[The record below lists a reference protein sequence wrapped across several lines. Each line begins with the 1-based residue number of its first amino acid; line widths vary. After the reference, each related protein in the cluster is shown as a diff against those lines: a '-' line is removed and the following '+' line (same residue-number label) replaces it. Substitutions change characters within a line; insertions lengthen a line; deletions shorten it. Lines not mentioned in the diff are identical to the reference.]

1 MHSFKELAAQFEQQ
15 FGKRQFPDTPAS
27 LYDPAQYILNLGGK
41 RIRPVL
47 AIMGNELFDAIHQD
61 AFLAGHAIEVFH
73 NFTLVHDDIMDKAP
87 LRRGMPTVHTRYND
101 ATAILAGDVMLIHAY
116 DYLNKIQSKYK
127 QKIISVFNKAATEV
141 CEGQQLDMDMENTPP
156 DQVNYADYVNMIA
169 LKTSVLLAASLQM
182 GAIIGGGSDGNQ
194 AHIYGFGKNVGIAFQ
209 IQDDLLDAFGD
220 PDKVGKQQGG
230 DILINKKTFLLL
242 KALELCNPA
251 QRQQLDKLMALGADD
266 ARKVPQT
273 LELFHECKVD
283 EWAGRQKQ
291 HFMEIAFEH
300 LENIAVVTGRK
311 EPLRE
316 LADYLL
322 TRQH

>member
-15 FGKRQFPDTPAS
+15 FGKRQFPESPSS
-27 LYDPAQYILNLGGK
+27 LYDPAQYILSLGGK

-47 AIMGNELFDAIHQD
+47 AIMGNELFDEIHPD
-61 AFLAGHAIEVFH
+61 AFLVGHAVEVFH

-87 LRRGMPTVHTRYND
+87 LRRGMPTVHTKYNEP
-101 ATAILAGDVMLIHAY
+101 TAILAGDVMLIHAY

-127 QKIISVFNKAATEV
+127 QRIISVFNKAATEV
-141 CEGQQLDMDMENTPP
+141 CEGQQLDMDMEGMEP

-182 GAIIGGGSDGNQ
+182 GAIIGGGSEGNQ
-194 AHIYGFGKNVGIAFQ
+194 GHIYGFGKNVGIAFQ
-209 IQDDLLDAFGD
+209 IQDDLLDAFGN
-220 PDKVGKQQGG
+220 PEKVGKQQGG

-242 KALELCNPA
+242 KAMEMCTPS
-251 QRQQLDKLMALGADD
+251 QRQQLDKLMALAADD
-266 ARKVPQT
+266 ATKVPQT
-273 LELFHECKVD
+273 LELFHDCKVD
-283 EWAGRQKQ
+283 DWAEQQKE
-291 HFMEIAFEH
+291 HFMQIAFEH
-300 LENIAVVTGRK
+300 LENIAVMSGRK
-311 EPLRE
+311 APLKE